1 MAKDSNKKASP
12 KRTSKKSPTKRAPKK
27 TTMDKLQDAVLS
39 REMLAAGI
47 SASAATIAA
56 SPKARRALREAGRN
70 VADTTS
76 SAANLV
82 MNSTAKFAALIGE
95 AVAAAVEQALSGN
108 LLTDDGSESKRNSTS
123 KSTTTRGNVGPRSSR
138 KRNAD
143 EPST

>member
-1 MAKDSNKKASP
+1 
-12 KRTSKKSPTKRAPKK
+12 
-27 TTMDKLQDAVLS
+27 MDKLQDAVLS

-47 SASAATIAA
+47 TASAATIVA

-95 AVAAAVEQALSGN
+95 AVAAAVEQAISGG
-108 LLTDDGSESKRNSTS
+108 LLTDDDGSKSKRSAPS
-123 KSTTTRGNVGPRSSR
+123 KRTKTRGNGGPRSNR
-138 KRNAD
+138 KRD
-143 EPST
+143 V

>member
-1 MAKDSNKKASP
+1 MAKDSTKKASP
-12 KRTSKKSPTKRAPKK
+12 KKTSKKSPTKRAPKK

-47 SASAATIAA
+47 TASAATIAA

-95 AVAAAVEQALSGN
+95 AVAAAVEQAISGG
-108 LLTDDGSESKRNSTS
+108 LLTDDDGSKSKRSAPS
-123 KSTTTRGNVGPRSSR
+123 KSTKTRGNGGPRSNR
-138 KRNAD
+138 KRD
-143 EPST
+143 V